1 MRAILIDDEQIALDV
16 LEIFLSE
23 IGGITVVGK
32 YKRVSDALLGAST
45 LQPDLVIL
53 DIEMP
58 EQNGLSAV
66 EPLKQSCPGVEVIF
80 VTAHDNYAIEAYDR
94 EALAYLL
101 KPLDKQRLAKAIERA
116 SKLMTGKS
124 TVLSQETLPN
134 QLEQSMEHG
143 ESVDPKRLI
152 LKTLGSFELYT
163 PEGKLLTWRTKKTKE
178 LFAYLWHNQGN
189 PVYKYAIMDELWQEY
204 SAQQAQRLFHT
215 TVYYLRSMFKTEGYA
230 DILSYGD
237 ERYWL
242 NMSVLSSDIEQL
254 ATVTNDS
261 SLESRV
267 SDLKHVLSL
276 YSGDYL
282 EKEHY
287 SWAVSR
293 KMTLHT
299 DYVNSLLRMK
309 KVVSKEDQIL
319 LLYKLVELD
328 PDNERYYDELIVC
341 LEEQGDTKGVKHI
354 QQMKQQLKSS

>member
-1 MRAILIDDEQIALDV
+1 MRAILVDDEQIALDV
-16 LEIFLSE
+16 LDIFLGE
-23 IGGITVVGK
+23 IGGVTVVGK
-32 YKRVSDALLGAST
+32 YKRVRDALSGALT
-45 LQPDLVIL
+45 LQPDLIIL

-58 EQNGLSAV
+58 EQNGLSAA
-66 EPLKQSCPGVEVIF
+66 ELLKQSCPGAEVIF
-80 VTAHDNYAIEAYDR
+80 VTAHANYAIEAYDR

-116 SKLMTGKS
+116 SLLLTGRS
-124 TVLSQETLPN
+124 TVRSQDISS
-134 QLEQSMEHG
+134 EQSMEASSSAG
-143 ESVDPKRLI
+143 VRQLT

-163 PEGKLLTWRTKKTKE
+163 SEGTLLTWRTKKTKE
-178 LFAYLWHNQGN
+178 LFAYLWHHQGN

-215 TVYYLRSMFKTEGYA
+215 TVYYLRSMFKAVGYA

-242 NMSVLSSDIEQL
+242 DMTVLSSDIEQL
-254 ATVTNDS
+254 ESITNDDS
-261 SLESRV
+261 IEHRV
-267 SDLKHVLSL
+267 SDLKHILSV

-293 KMTLHT
+293 RMALHT

-309 KVVSKEDQIL
+309 KVVRKEDQIL
-319 LLYKLVELD
+319 LLRKLIELD
-328 PDNERYYDELIVC
+328 SDNMRYYDELIDF
-341 LEEQGDTKGVKHI
+341 LEEQGETTGAKQIQRLKH
-354 QQMKQQLKSS
+354 QLR

>member
-1 MRAILIDDEQIALDV
+1 MRVILIDDEQIALDV
-16 LEIFLSE
+16 LDIFLSE
-23 IGGITVVGK
+23 IGGVTVVGK
-32 YKRVSDALLGAST
+32 YKRVSDALLAASE
-45 LQPDLVIL
+45 LQPDLIIL

-66 EPLKQSCPGVEVIF
+66 ELLKQSCPGVEVIF
-80 VTAHDNYAIEAYDR
+80 VTAHANYAIEAYDR

-116 SKLMTGKS
+116 SILLTGRLTVRGQEMSKLPEQTARHGKS
-124 TVLSQETLPN
+124 I
-134 QLEQSMEHG
+134 
-143 ESVDPKRLI
+143 ESRQLI

-163 PEGKLLTWRTKKTKE
+163 SAGKLLTWRTKKTKE

-215 TVYYLRSMFKTEGYA
+215 TVYYLRTMFKTEGYT

-254 ATVTNDS
+254 ASYTSNGS
-261 SLESRV
+261 IEQHG
-267 SDLKHVLSL
+267 SDLKRIVSL
-276 YSGDYL
+276 YSGDYF

-293 KMTLHT
+293 KLALHS
-299 DYVNSLLRMK
+299 DYVNSLLRLK
-309 KVVSKEDQIL
+309 RNASAEEQIIL
-319 LLYKLVELD
+319 LSKLIELD
-328 PDNERYYDELIVC
+328 SDNEQYYDELIVC
-341 LEEQGDTKGVKHI
+341 LEEHGDTKGVNHI
-354 QQMKQQLKSS
+354 QRMKQQLKLS